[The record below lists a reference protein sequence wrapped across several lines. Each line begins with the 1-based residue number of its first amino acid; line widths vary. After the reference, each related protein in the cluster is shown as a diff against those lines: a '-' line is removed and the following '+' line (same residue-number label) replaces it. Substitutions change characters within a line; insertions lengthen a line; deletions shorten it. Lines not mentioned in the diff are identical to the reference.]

1 MTTRALAAQGEQ
13 VINTDTYVSS
23 ALAFSVQ
30 AYLPKINDGSG
41 GSVAVDAEIRVE
53 VTSAAPV
60 ELLAQNGRRV
70 GVVPGRSQAVV
81 VARTGTVQA
90 EPDDWNFQLRI
101 QSPAAFDAAP
111 DVATLQQVLI
121 DHGLMK
127 AE

>member
-60 ELLAQNGRRV
+60 ELLTQNGRRV